1 MSLRLILI
9 GLAALA
15 IISAVGGTI
24 LAAKAHLDGL
34 NDQITQ
40 QQEQIAVLEIDNAK
54 LSISNESLEKEAA
67 RKSEEMKEAFAEITR
82 LRKADAE
89 SQVRLN
95 EIETFLRDQ
104 ERAKRLQTIRNSRRA
119 SLLLRLQ
126 NKQIKCWV
134 ENFDR
139 FDGKCIRG
147 RWIIDGERFVPLG
160 ENIERDNS

>member
-24 LAAKAHLDGL
+24 YAAKSYVDGL
-34 NDQITQ
+34 NEQITQ
-40 QQEQIAVLEIDNAK
+40 QQEQIAVLEIDKAK
-54 LSISNESLEKEAA
+54 LEISNESLENEIT
-67 RKSEEMKEAFAEITR
+67 RKSDEMKEAFAEITR

-89 SQVRLN
+89 SETRLN
-95 EIETFLRDQ
+95 GIETLLRDQ

-147 RWIIDGERFVPLG
+147 KWVIDGERFVPLE
-160 ENIERDNS
+160 ENTQGS

>member
-1 MSLRLILI
+1 MSIKLILI

-15 IISAVGGTI
+15 IISTVGGTI
-24 LAAKAHLDGL
+24 YAAKSYVDGL

-54 LSISNESLEKEAA
+54 LAISNESLEKEAA

-89 SQVRLN
+89 SEVRLN
-95 EIETFLRDQ
+95 EIETLLRDQ
-104 ERAKRLQTIRNSRRA
+104 ERAKRLQTIRNSRKA
-119 SLLLRLQ
+119 SLLLRLT
-126 NKQIKCWV
+126 NKNIKCYV

-147 RWIIDGERFVPLG
+147 RWIIDGERFVPLEEKTEG
-160 ENIERDNS
+160 S

>member
-1 MSLRLILI
+1 MSIRLILI

-24 LAAKAHLDGL
+24 YAAQAYVTGL
-34 NDQITQ
+34 NEQITQ

-54 LSISNESLEKEAA
+54 LDISNKSLEGEIA
-67 RKSEEMKEAFAEITR
+67 RKSDEMKEAFAEITR
-82 LRKADAE
+82 LRKSDAE
-89 SQVRLN
+89 SEIRLN
-95 EIETFLRDQ
+95 GIETLLRDQ
-104 ERAKRLQTIRNSRRA
+104 DRAKRVQAIRNSRRA

-134 ENFDR
+134 ENFDH

-147 RWIIDGERFVPLG
+147 KWVIDGERFVPLEEG
-160 ENIERDNS
+160 

>member
-24 LAAKAHLDGL
+24 YAAKAHLDGL
-34 NDQITQ
+34 NQQITE

-54 LSISNESLEKEAA
+54 LDISNKSLENEIS
-67 RKSEEMKEAFAEITR
+67 RKSDEMKEAFAEITR
-82 LRKADAE
+82 LRKSDAE
-89 SQVRLN
+89 SETRLN
-95 EIETFLRDQ
+95 EIETLLRDQ
-104 ERAKRLQTIRNSRRA
+104 ERAKRLQTIRNSKKA
-119 SLLLRLQ
+119 SLLLRLT
-126 NKQIKCWV
+126 NMNIKCYV

-147 RWIIDGERFVPLG
+147 KWVIDGERFVPVEETSEG
-160 ENIERDNS
+160 S

>member
-1 MSLRLILI
+1 MSIRLILI

-24 LAAKAHLDGL
+24 YAAQAYVTGL

-40 QQEQIAVLEIDNAK
+40 QQEQIAGLEIDNAK
-54 LSISNESLEKEAA
+54 LDISNKSLEGEIA
-67 RKSEEMKEAFAEITR
+67 RKSDEMKEAFAEITR
-82 LRKADAE
+82 LRKSDAE
-89 SQVRLN
+89 SETRLN
-95 EIETFLRDQ
+95 GIETLLRDQ
-104 ERAKRLQTIRNSRRA
+104 DRAKRVQAIRNSRRA

-147 RWIIDGERFVPLG
+147 KWVIDGERFVPLEEG
-160 ENIERDNS
+160 

>member
-1 MSLRLILI
+1 MGIRLILI

-34 NDQITQ
+34 NEQITQ

-54 LSISNESLEKEAA
+54 LAISNESLEKEAA

-147 RWIIDGERFVPLG
+147 RWVIDGERFVPLK
-160 ENIERDNS
+160 ESDSS

>member
-24 LAAKAHLDGL
+24 YAAKSYVDGL
-34 NDQITQ
+34 NEQITQ
-40 QQEQIAVLEIDNAK
+40 QQEQIAVLEIDKAK
-54 LSISNESLEKEAA
+54 LEISNESLENEIT
-67 RKSEEMKEAFAEITR
+67 RKSDEMKEAFAEITR

-89 SQVRLN
+89 SETRLN
-95 EIETFLRDQ
+95 GIETLLRDQ

-147 RWIIDGERFVPLG
+147 RWVIDGERFVPLK
-160 ENIERDNS
+160 EES

>member
-1 MSLRLILI
+1 MSIRLILI

-34 NDQITQ
+34 NEQITQ

-54 LSISNESLEKEAA
+54 FAISNESLEKEAA

-95 EIETFLRDQ
+95 EVETFLRDQ

-147 RWIIDGERFVPLG
+147 RWIIDGERFVPLEKNTEG
-160 ENIERDNS
+160 S

>member
-1 MSLRLILI
+1 MSIRLILI

-15 IISAVGGTI
+15 IVTAIGGVI
-24 LAAKAHLDGL
+24 YAAESYVSGL
-34 NDQITQ
+34 NEQITQ

-54 LSISNESLEKEAA
+54 FAISNESLENEIT
-67 RKSEEMKEAFAEITR
+67 RKSDEMKEAFAEITR

-89 SQVRLN
+89 SEVRLN
-95 EIETFLRDQ
+95 GIETLLRDQ

-126 NKQIKCWV
+126 NKSIKCWV

-147 RWIIDGERFVPLG
+147 KWVIDGERFVPLEG
-160 ENIERDNS
+160 DDS

>member
-1 MSLRLILI
+1 MSIRLILI

-34 NDQITQ
+34 NEQITQ

-54 LSISNESLEKEAA
+54 FAISNESLEKEAA

-95 EIETFLRDQ
+95 EVETFLRDQ

-147 RWIIDGERFVPLG
+147 RWVIDGERFVPLRG
-160 ENIERDNS
+160 NTEGS

>member
-1 MSLRLILI
+1 MSIKLILI

-24 LAAKAHLDGL
+24 YAAKSYVDGL
-34 NDQITQ
+34 NEQITQ
-40 QQEQIAVLEIDNAK
+40 QQEQIAVLEIDKAK
-54 LSISNESLEKEAA
+54 LEISNVSLENEIA
-67 RKSEEMKEAFAEITR
+67 RKSDEMKEAFAEITR

-89 SQVRLN
+89 SEARLN
-95 EIETFLRDQ
+95 EIETLLRDQ
-104 ERAKRLQTIRNSRRA
+104 ERAKRVQTIRNSRRA

-147 RWIIDGERFVPLG
+147 KWVIDGERFVPLEETTEG
-160 ENIERDNS
+160 S

>member
-1 MSLRLILI
+1 MMSIRLILI

-15 IISAVGGTI
+15 IVTAIGGAI
-24 LAAKAHLDGL
+24 YAAESYVSGL
-34 NDQITQ
+34 NETITQ

-54 LSISNESLEKEAA
+54 LEISNESLENEIT
-67 RKSEEMKEAFAEITR
+67 RKSDEMKEAFAEITR
-82 LRKADAE
+82 LRKSDAE
-89 SQVRLN
+89 SETRLN
-95 EIETFLRDQ
+95 EIEILLRDQ

-126 NKQIKCWV
+126 NKQIKCWA

-147 RWIIDGERFVPLG
+147 RWVIDGERFVPLEEESNG
-160 ENIERDNS
+160 S

>member
-1 MSLRLILI
+1 MSIKLILI

-24 LAAKAHLDGL
+24 YAAKSYVDGL
-34 NDQITQ
+34 NEQITQ
-40 QQEQIAVLEIDNAK
+40 QQEQIAVLEIDKAK
-54 LSISNESLEKEAA
+54 LEISNVSLENEIA
-67 RKSEEMKEAFAEITR
+67 RKSDEMKEAFAEITR

-89 SQVRLN
+89 SEARLN
-95 EIETFLRDQ
+95 EIETLLRDQ
-104 ERAKRLQTIRNSRRA
+104 ERAKRVQTIRNSRRA

-147 RWIIDGERFVPLG
+147 KWVIDGERFVPL
-160 ENIERDNS
+160 EETT

>member
-9 GLAALA
+9 GLAVLA
-15 IISAVGGTI
+15 IVTTIGGVI
-24 LAAKAHLDGL
+24 YAAKDYVDGL
-34 NDQITQ
+34 NEQITQ
-40 QQEQIAVLEIDNAK
+40 QQEQIAGLEIDNAK
-54 LSISNESLEKEAA
+54 LAISNESLENEIT
-67 RKSEEMKEAFAEITR
+67 RKSDEMKEAFAEITR

-89 SQVRLN
+89 SETRLN
-95 EIETFLRDQ
+95 GIETLLRDQ

-147 RWIIDGERFVPLG
+147 RWVIDGERFVPLK
-160 ENIERDNS
+160 EES